1 MIDSYHFLSV
11 VSRGTMIDYTLDQ
24 LFIHLDDPDPKI
36 QVIPPLLPSPPPTD
50 PYSDILTVTVL

>member
-36 QVIPPLLPSPPPTD
+36 QVIPPLLPSPPLPQQTPT
-50 PYSDILTVTVL
+50 PTS